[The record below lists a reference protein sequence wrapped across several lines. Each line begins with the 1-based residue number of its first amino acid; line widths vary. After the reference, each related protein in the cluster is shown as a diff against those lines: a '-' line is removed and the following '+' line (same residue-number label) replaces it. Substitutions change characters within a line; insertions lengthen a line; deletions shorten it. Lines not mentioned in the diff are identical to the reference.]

1 MKERIL
7 EIIAEQFNMDV
18 SELDEDMNFQ
28 DDLNADSIELVELV
42 MTIEEEFETE
52 VSPRTQ
58 VMASVILLLP
68 LPFGPTIAVV
78 VSSNSIFVLF
88 AKDLNPC
95 IVTDFKNIYSPIII
109 SYINK
114 LTKFSLNLNMKIS

>member
-52 VSPRTQ
+52 VSEEDLEKLKTIGD
-58 VMASVILLLP
+58 VIDY
-68 LPFGPTIAVV
+68 VE
-78 VSSNSIFVLF
+78 
-88 AKDLNPC
+88 DL
-95 IVTDFKNIYSPIII
+95 DQ
-109 SYINK
+109 
-114 LTKFSLNLNMKIS
+114 

>member
-18 SELDEDMNFQ
+18 NELYEDMSFQ

-52 VSPRTQ
+52 VSEEDLEKLKT
-58 VMASVILLLP
+58 VGDVIDY
-68 LPFGPTIAVV
+68 VE
-78 VSSNSIFVLF
+78 
-88 AKDLNPC
+88 DLEQWFR
-95 IVTDFKNIYSPIII
+95 VYG
-109 SYINK
+109 
-114 LTKFSLNLNMKIS
+114 

>member
-18 SELDEDMNFQ
+18 NELDEDMNFQ

-52 VSPRTQ
+52 VSEDDIKKLKTIGD
-58 VMASVILLLP
+58 VIDY
-68 LPFGPTIAVV
+68 VE
-78 VSSNSIFVLF
+78 
-88 AKDLNPC
+88 DLDQWFH
-95 IVTDFKNIYSPIII
+95 V
-109 SYINK
+109 
-114 LTKFSLNLNMKIS
+114 

>member
-52 VSPRTQ
+52 VSEEDLEKLKT
-58 VMASVILLLP
+58 VGDVIDY
-68 LPFGPTIAVV
+68 VQ
-78 VSSNSIFVLF
+78 
-88 AKDLNPC
+88 DLEQWFH
-95 IVTDFKNIYSPIII
+95 V
-109 SYINK
+109 
-114 LTKFSLNLNMKIS
+114 